1 MEEVEQGKMGRF
13 EKYFYQRKTKK
24 YFFKLTLETVDD
36 KLRLQLSISDSLTDE
51 YINIDQLFSKEEWK
65 TYSDEFKTWNDV
77 FPYQLGDYVR
87 TVKDLRSGVKAGRIG
102 IVKEIL
108 VEDSLGYSV
117 AYGVASQEE
126 GWNGLYW
133 DGFVC
138 EPNEIELIEKK

>member
-1 MEEVEQGKMGRF
+1 M
-13 EKYFYQRKTKK
+13 
-24 YFFKLTLETVDD
+24 
-36 KLRLQLSISDSLTDE
+36 RLQLSISDSLTDE

-77 FPYQLGDYVR
+77 FPYQLGDCVR

-126 GWNGLYW
+126 GWNGPYW